1 MDKSAIRNFAVW
13 ARINLIES
21 VSQKAYEY
29 GIVKGGEY
37 QSNQTTV
44 SGKILSQAEIKARN
58 QLVARIKE
66 IGYDEVME
74 EVAYT
79 WFNRFTALRFMEV
92 NEYLPTKVRVFSDEN
107 GDFNPDILKEALTV
121 EMDGLN
127 RQKIIEYIEAQNNE
141 ELYKYLLIS
150 QCNALSDVLSPLFT
164 KLEAYVELLIPN
176 NLLRADSVLYKMVKE
191 IPEDNWKEQ
200 VEIIGWLYQFY
211 ISVKKDEVFAS
222 KKTITKETL
231 PAVTQLFTPD
241 WIVRYMAENSVGR
254 IWMESNPNSPLRAE
268 MKYYVDDAEQE
279 ENVQNR
285 LKEIQYKNVNPET
298 IKVIE
303 PCCGSGHILIRVF
316 DLLYKMYE
324 EFGYNRREIPT
335 LILKNNI
342 VGLDV
347 DKRAAQL
354 SAFSLTM
361 KARSCNS
368 RFFSENYYT
377 KPQVYEIV
385 DSHALYGESYQNA
398 IFSLFSTSAKQDID
412 YLISV
417 FRHGKTIG
425 SLLKVK
431 PIDFACLERE
441 IYKLENTITDLLH
454 TEFVNTGLP
463 VLKKLV
469 MQAKILSAQ
478 YDVMITNPPYIG
490 ISSMEAPVKE
500 YAISAYPNSKT
511 DMFAM
516 FMETGF
522 VKKNGFT
529 AMINMHSWMFLS
541 SYEKLRE
548 VLLNTQ
554 EIVTMAHLGAR
565 AFEEIGGEVVQT
577 TTFVLRNTTEKSYK
591 GTYSR
596 LIVPTTQDG
605 KEELFLSGDNRYYSL
620 QSNFSKIPGS
630 PIAYWIRENVAKLFL
645 GQRVDDLADARSGM
659 STTDNDRFLRI
670 WHEINLK
677 DISFFSTSLDEA
689 KCSQLKWFP
698 YNKGGEFRRWYGNNS
713 LMVNWFNDGEEIK
726 YWVTHNPKDPKTTS
740 WGRRIFAT
748 DKFFKKGITWSSI
761 TTGLFSCRTYGVG
774 FIFDSGANGL
784 FVNDDRMYDYA
795 AGYLNSKVFDYILKI
810 LNPTINN
817 GPGTVGRIPMI
828 EGGDIQ
834 TQIEDMVKMNVI
846 NSKADWDSYETSWDF
861 KKHPL
866 I

>member
-254 IWMESNPNSPLRAE
+254 IWMESNPNSSLKAE

-279 ENVQNR
+279 KDVQNR

-431 PIDFACLERE
+431 PIDFARLEGE

-454 TEFVNTGLP
+454 TEFVNAGLP

-577 TTFVLRNTTEKSYK
+577 TTFVLRNTIEKTYK

-596 LIVPTTQDG
+596 LIAPTTQDG
-605 KEELFLSGDNRYYSL
+605 KEELFLSGNNRYYSL
-620 QSNFSKIPGS
+620 QSNFSKIPGA
-630 PIAYWIRENVAKLFL
+630 PIAYWIGENVAKLFL

-689 KCSQLKWFP
+689 KCSKLKWFP

-828 EGGDIQ
+828 ECGDIQ
-834 TQIEDMVKMNVI
+834 TQIEDMVKMNVS
-846 NSKADWDSYETSWDF
+846 NSKVDWDSYETSWDF